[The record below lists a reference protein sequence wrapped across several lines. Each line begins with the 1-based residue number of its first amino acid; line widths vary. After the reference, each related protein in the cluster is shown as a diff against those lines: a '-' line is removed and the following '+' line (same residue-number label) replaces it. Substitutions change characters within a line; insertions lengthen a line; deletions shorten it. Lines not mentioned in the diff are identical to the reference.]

1 MQGGC
6 CHSNSP
12 FALLRDGVSA
22 ASVVIHLNRSP
33 PFRVEVAVDGAP
45 FKGTATAP
53 VTIVE
58 CSDFQCPFCKRVLPT
73 LTQLKSQYSDTVNQE
88 DLGSGLEI

>member
-1 MQGGC
+1 M
-6 CHSNSP
+6 
-12 FALLRDGVSA
+12 
-22 ASVVIHLNRSP
+22 
-33 PFRVEVAVDGAP
+33 DGAP